1 MDFYTYESMAP
12 EYRDALEPDI
22 EKAINGEYSAIA
34 CYQKLVKAASSDEEK
49 KVIGEIREDE
59 IKHFREFCQI
69 YFAMTGRSYRP
80 RITEECPADYRE
92 GLLAAFKDE
101 QQTVDFYMEIA
112 DKADDS
118 FIAERFRR
126 AASDEQHH
134 AVWFSFFYYNI

>member
-1 MDFYTYESMAP
+1 MDFYTYKSMAP

-49 KVIGEIREDE
+49 KVIEEIREDE

-69 YFAMTGRSYRP
+69 YFTMTGRNYRP
-80 RITEECPADYRE
+80 RINEKCPADYRE

-101 QQTVDFYMEIA
+101 QQTVDFYMEI
-112 DKADDS
+112 DDS

>member
-1 MDFYTYESMAP
+1 MDFYIYESMDP
-12 EYRDALEPDI
+12 EYRDALEPYI

-59 IKHFREFCQI
+59 IKHFREFSQI
-69 YFAMTGRSYRP
+69 YFAMTGRSYQP

-92 GLLAAFKDE
+92 GLRAAFKDE
-101 QQTVDFYMEIA
+101 QETVDFYMEIA
-112 DKADDS
+112 DKAGDP
-118 FIAERFRR
+118 FIVERFRR

>member
-1 MDFYTYESMAP
+1 MNFYTYESMAP
-12 EYRDALEPDI
+12 EYRDALETDI

-59 IKHFREFCQI
+59 IKHFREFSQI

-92 GLLAAFKDE
+92 GLRAAFKDE
-101 QQTVDFYMEIA
+101 QETVDFYMEIA
-112 DKADDS
+112 DKADDP